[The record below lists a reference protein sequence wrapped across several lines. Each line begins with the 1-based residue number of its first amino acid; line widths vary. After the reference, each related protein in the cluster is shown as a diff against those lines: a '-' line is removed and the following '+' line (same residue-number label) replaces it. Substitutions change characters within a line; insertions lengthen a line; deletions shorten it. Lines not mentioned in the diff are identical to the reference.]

1 MHLMLFSP
9 AKGCVMTV
17 RKVSRVSRKN
27 LYGDSD
33 RTMGLIIPIHGGTGS
48 DCKKVGFKVNTI
60 GRVLFPVSEPRA
72 KAQKLSVAVR
82 SVVADLKK

>member
-1 MHLMLFSP
+1 MS
-9 AKGCVMTV
+9 V
-17 RKVSRVSRKN
+17 RKVSRVNRKN

-33 RTMGLIIPIHGGTGS
+33 RTMGLIIPVNGGGGN
-48 DCKKVGFKVNTI
+48 DYKKVGFKVNTI

-72 KAQKLSVAVR
+72 KAEKLSVAVR